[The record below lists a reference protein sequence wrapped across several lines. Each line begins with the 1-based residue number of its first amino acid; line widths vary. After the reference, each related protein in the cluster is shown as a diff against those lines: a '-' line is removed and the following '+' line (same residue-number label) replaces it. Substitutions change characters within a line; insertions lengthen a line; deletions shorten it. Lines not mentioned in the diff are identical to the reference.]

1 LAEGKFSKSNLML
14 SYLSGLLD
22 IVNVLCTSANSL
34 VTKKSYL
41 CCMFEQQVIQ
51 DFASVVE
58 GMKFLV

>member
-1 LAEGKFSKSNLML
+1 ML